1 MEMEES
7 IGFIFSEGHSTPDY
21 QAQEEL
27 IYYIKTIDNGHG
39 IPEDK
44 IIREARRL
52 IPIYA
57 VNRTVEMLEKAGII
71 TAIGFNAKTKMRTF
85 KFNDSEP

>member
-57 VNRTVEMLEKAGII
+57 VARTIDMLEKAGVI
-71 TAIGFNAKTKMRTF
+71 TAVGINKRTNLRVF
-85 KFNDSEP
+85 KFNDE